1 MSGAEGDPVSIAR
14 LGGLD
19 QEKDRVSEVALQLN
33 QHILSTFTAEYCP
46 RLLGR
51 HIDEK
56 DLQPIFLWLTNWR

>member
-33 QHILSTFTAEYCP
+33 QHILSTFTAEYCR

-51 HIDEK
+51 H
-56 DLQPIFLWLTNWR
+56 